1 MSATTANYRTAAD
14 GTHRLILSKIIKQ
27 ICPHCGATMKLAHSE
42 LEDVVDATCPKC
54 NLTLEVS
61 CNLVPTPLE

>member
-1 MSATTANYRTAAD
+1 
-14 GTHRLILSKIIKQ
+14 
-27 ICPHCGATMKLAHSE
+27 MKLAHSE